1 MVLTVY
7 LTGDAAQ
14 FFLFSETVSGGI
26 EDWASRLQKIKN
38 ALQELELGK
47 PAEKSKTPEKDQINF
62 TDPDSRIMDTKNQG
76 LIQDN
81 LQIAVDSDY
90 KRIVGIKTSNCF
102 NDQRQF
108 EGVLESIQQ

>member
-90 KRIVGIKTSNCF
+90 KMIVGIKTSNCF

-108 EGVLESIQQ
+108 EGALESIQQ